1 LVNVLQLI
9 ELYYF
14 RLLQILEI
22 MIFGYTY
29 ILFVFPGWSTGEAK
43 LDRQWSIKGVVQA
56 KLTTIYGKSSL
67 RTSNGSKSFFNLI
80 NNNSEDCIIIGRP
93 QSHGIQTKGP
103 GVSFVFKVE
112 GERRACGN
120 TSPTKHAHMENTT
133 PRVYVKSPSCKE

>member
-1 LVNVLQLI
+1 MVP
-9 ELYYF
+9 
-14 RLLQILEI
+14 
-22 MIFGYTY
+22 T
-29 ILFVFPGWSTGEAK
+29 
-43 LDRQWSIKGVVQA
+43 
-56 KLTTIYGKSSL
+56 
-67 RTSNGSKSFFNLI
+67 SKSFFNLI

-133 PRVYVKSPSCKE
+133 PRVYVKSPSCKEYKSELQKEEKDYLMILLEKQSTRSKFLQAVFLMLHLWL